1 MAEFVKMIV
10 VMYLIGTLP
19 ALCVFLFRPPEEK
32 ELTRTFGQSVKYIA
46 WEALFTVFLWPY
58 SLHRYVN
65 RNRRN
70 R

>member
-1 MAEFVKMIV
+1 MAEFLNMLV

-19 ALCVFLFRPPEEK
+19 ALGVFMFRPPEDK
-32 ELTRTFGQSVKYIA
+32 ELRRSFGESVKYVA

-58 SLHRYVN
+58 ALHLYVN